1 VQRGVDLPSKKNLA
15 EFLDKKGR
23 MDLLKFYQ
31 SHKDQFPN
39 ILTII
44 QREASRRAVEVDC
57 ERFFGL
63 SGYISQPRRSRLNVR
78 NYERLAMLAY
88 IMQSVFIDPK
98 WVAEEYLRRCKA
110 GKWKKGSAEDS
121 LKCYNFERIV
131 DAEIFGLEAPTQI
144 TLDEYMGAVTED

>member
-1 VQRGVDLPSKKNLA
+1 MKLLDGQWKLIESVSLA
-15 EFLDKKGR
+15 CLDTFHSLVAPG
-23 MDLLKFYQ
+23 
-31 SHKDQFPN
+31 
-39 ILTII
+39 
-44 QREASRRAVEVDC
+44 
-57 ERFFGL
+57 
-63 SGYISQPRRSRLNVR
+63 SRLNVR

-144 TLDEYMGAVTED
+144 TLDEYMWVL